1 MQTIRVLLCEFA
13 IFMKTVV
20 RYSLIIFTLGIFGSC
35 AEPFREMGTRRS
47 DFYLNQSTPK
57 GHAYAF
63 NPSSNTKSGSGFQK
77 IPRDTVN
84 VAEERSLLAIRHM
97 GAAES
102 NYTLMDK
109 KGEMNLMSEQTLGV
123 AIPKKTVDVQ
133 KKGAARLAPFVLKQL
148 HVGPWSLNRS
158 TRITQKSDT
167 VIGKSDSSNKEPKNG
182 YLFALGILGLIFSLL
197 GMFTTVIGILLD
209 NSSFLM
215 EILGFI
221 FYPLIID
228 FLLFLLGF
236 IGSIGL
242 LKNPRFEDSNPRKIA
257 MIILASLPLILILLY
272 MLFL

>member
-1 MQTIRVLLCEFA
+1 
-13 IFMKTVV
+13 MKTGF

-63 NPSSNTKSGSGFQK
+63 NPTSNTKSGSGFRK
-77 IPRDTVN
+77 IPRDTVH
-84 VAEERSLLAIRHM
+84 VAEESSFRAIRHM
-97 GAAES
+97 GAAQS
-102 NYTLMDK
+102 NYTLTDK
-109 KGEMNLMSEQTLGV
+109 KGEMSLMSEQTIGV
-123 AIPKKTVDVQ
+123 AIPEKTVAVP
-133 KKGAARLAPFVLKQL
+133 KKGVARLVPFVLKQL
-148 HVGPWSLNRS
+148 HSGPSSLNRS
-158 TRITQKSDT
+158 TRLTQKSDT

-197 GMFTTVIGILLD
+197 GMFSAVIGILLD
-209 NSSFLM
+209 NSSYLM
-215 EILGFI
+215 EILGFN

-228 FLLFLLGF
+228 FLLFLLGL

-257 MIILASLPLILILLY
+257 MIILASLPMILLLMY
-272 MLFL
+272 VLFL